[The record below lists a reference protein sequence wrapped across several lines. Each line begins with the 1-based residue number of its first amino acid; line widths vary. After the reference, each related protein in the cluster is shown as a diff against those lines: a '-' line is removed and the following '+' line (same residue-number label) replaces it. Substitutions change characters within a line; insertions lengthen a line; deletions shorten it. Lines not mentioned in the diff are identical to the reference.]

1 MNPLWTSIGI
11 VTTIVVAALLMA
23 LLRRPGAAGAARR
36 DYDLAVY
43 KDQLAELAND
53 LERGQIGEAEAKAA
67 RAEIERRILGLAEAE
82 PAPQGKARGR
92 GAAGWLSA
100 AAIGLGIPALSFGLY
115 LHLGT
120 PDYPNVP
127 HAGRDLAAEQDTRQR
142 REQAGDMAEL
152 AAKLAARLE
161 AEPGNVKGWLLLG
174 RTYLTLERESDAVAA
189 LRKAAALAPEDPD
202 VAVELAEVLVF
213 ADKHRVGQEA
223 RELFR
228 RALSADARRPRPR
241 YYLALGLAQDGK
253 LKEALQGWVDLLAVS
268 PPDAP
273 WRATVDAS
281 ISRAAQ
287 DLKIDPADIKPT
299 LAAKLLGP
307 GKPAAAA
314 PAAPAPSA
322 PPAAS
327 SPGPTREDMEAA
339 QGMSAD
345 DRMAMIRSMV
355 ERLAERLKREPDDL
369 AGWQRLARAYRVLG
383 EADKAGDAES
393 QIKRLSQ

>member
-1 MNPLWTSIGI
+1 M
-11 VTTIVVAALLMA
+11 
-23 LLRRPGAAGAARR
+23 
-36 DYDLAVY
+36 
-43 KDQLAELAND
+43 
-53 LERGQIGEAEAKAA
+53 
-67 RAEIERRILGLAEAE
+67 
-82 PAPQGKARGR
+82 
-92 GAAGWLSA
+92 
-100 AAIGLGIPALSFGLY
+100 
-115 LHLGT
+115 
-120 PDYPNVP
+120 
-127 HAGRDLAAEQDTRQR
+127 
-142 REQAGDMAEL
+142 
-152 AAKLAARLE
+152 
-161 AEPGNVKGWLLLG
+161 
-174 RTYLTLERESDAVAA
+174 
-189 LRKAAALAPEDPD
+189 
-202 VAVELAEVLVF
+202 AVELAEVLVF